1 MKLTRRKFLET
12 VVVSASAVAF
22 GGALT
27 GCDDKFN
34 PAEGIAATK
43 ATFPQSLMS
52 GDPRPDSVILWT
64 RVAGSAGVDAGLVL
78 QVSLDRNF
86 QSLVVNESLT
96 ALASH
101 DHCLKV
107 RVTNLSADTT
117 YYYRFLSGSASTNI
131 GRTKTAPAVNADRK
145 AKFAFVSCQDYIG
158 RYYNTYI
165 RMLQDDLDDLDF
177 IVHLGDYIYE
187 TAGDPSFQSSSS
199 TRKVT
204 FTGTGADAPLTI
216 GSGDSAFEAAQ
227 TVHNYRELYKTYR
240 SDEMLQK
247 IHEKFPIVVIWDDHE
262 FSDDSWQNNA
272 TYTGATTG
280 EGSIDRKK
288 NAEQVFFEYI
298 PIDQA
303 NVGSQSAALAQGR
316 IDVDSSS
323 LSQGSVDGTSGV
335 GTITDGVDIYRSLR
349 FGKHLDLFLTDY
361 RTHRPDHLI
370 PEDAFPGTVITPTS
384 PSTTPS
390 ITSFVAFASLASGAT
405 FVQLVT
411 GAYIAAYEA
420 QGNDNATA
428 TTLAAAKAT
437 SVMTGNLSHAYLTAV
452 VDAADAAGQLPAGA
466 GAALK
471 ADLNGNIAGEGLSY
485 FTLGKTSLFSELG
498 SRYLVVKEA
507 YDALAGLVV
516 GANNQNAYGATQET
530 WLKDGLANSD
540 ATWRVLGSSVS
551 ITSMILGL
559 KSTGIAASSPA
570 LAGGPLDNDFYLNVD
585 QWDGFTSYR
594 AAELIPALEKTANSP
609 NGAISIAGDIH
620 SSWVSKH
627 GAVSDIYSFTCPSI
641 SSGTFS
647 SFISDQAD
655 KLVDS
660 LKAGKSADDQAALD
674 SAKNSLITLLDN
686 ITQQSS
692 KLQSAADKVSKGEI
706 EYNRM
711 DIHGFGVAEVDADGF
726 VVTLHQ
732 MKPTQGGLDLVGT
745 SYYNSQQ
752 TVLDAFFE
760 AGFRIENGAMV
771 RLA

>member
-22 GGALT
+22 GGVLS
-27 GCDDKFN
+27 GCDSDKFDPR
-34 PAEGIAATK
+34 PAEEATK
-43 ATFPQSLMS
+43 TTFPQSLMS

-64 RVAGSAGVDAGLVL
+64 RVEGLAGVDTGLVL
-78 QVSLDRNF
+78 QVSLDAGF
-86 QSLVVNESLT
+86 QNLVVNETLT

-101 DHCLKV
+101 DHCLKA
-107 RVTNLSADTT
+107 RVVNLAADTT
-117 YYYRFLSGSASTNI
+117 YYYRFLSGSVSTNI
-131 GRTKTAPAVNADRK
+131 GRTKTAPAVDADRK

-165 RMLQDDLDDLDF
+165 RMLQDDMDDLDF

-187 TAGDPSFQSSSS
+187 TSGDPSFQSSSS

-272 TYTGATTG
+272 TYHGATTG
-280 EGSIDRKK
+280 EGSIDRKQ
-288 NAEQVFFEYI
+288 NSEQVFFEYI

-303 NVGSQSAALAQGR
+303 NTGSQAAVLAQGR
-316 IDVDSSS
+316 IDVDSST
-323 LSQGSVDGTSGV
+323 LSQGSV
-335 GTITDGVDIYRSLR
+335 TDGVGSISDGVEIYRSLR
-349 FGKHLDLFLTDY
+349 FGKHLDLYLTDY

-370 PEDAFPGTVITPTS
+370 AEDAFPGTVITPTS
-384 PSTTPS
+384 ASVVPSVS
-390 ITSFVAFASLASGAT
+390 SFVAFASLAAGAT
-405 FVQLVT
+405 FVQLIT
-411 GAYIAAYEA
+411 GVYISAYEA
-420 QGNDNATA
+420 QGNDTATA
-428 TTLAAAKAT
+428 TQLAAVKA
-437 SVMTGNLSHAYLTAV
+437 SEVMTGNLSHAYLTAV
-452 VDAADAAGQLPAGA
+452 VDGAVAAGQLPSANGN
-466 GAALK
+466 ALK
-471 ADLNGNIAGEGLSY
+471 ADLDGNIAGEGLSY
-485 FTLGKTSLFSELG
+485 FTLGKSSVFSELG
-498 SRYLVVKEA
+498 ARYLVVKEA

-516 GANNQNAYGATQET
+516 GVAGQNAYGVEQES

-551 ITSMILGL
+551 LTSMMLGL
-559 KSTGIAASSPA
+559 NSTGVAASSAA

-585 QWDGFTSYR
+585 QWDGFTTYR

-641 SSGTFS
+641 SSGTFK
-647 SFISDQAD
+647 SFIADQAD
-655 KLVDS
+655 TLVDS
-660 LKAGKSADDQAALD
+660 LKAGKSESDQAALD
-674 SAKNSLITLLDN
+674 TAKNSLVAVLDN
-686 ITQQSS
+686 IVLQSS
-692 KLQSAADKVSKGEI
+692 KLQSDADKVSKGEI

-726 VVTLHQ
+726 VVTFHQ
-732 MKPTQGGLDLVGT
+732 MSPEQGGLDLVGT
-745 SYYNSQQ
+745 SYYNRQQ
-752 TVLDAFFE
+752 TVLDAFYE
-760 AGFRIENGAMV
+760 AGFRVENGALV
-771 RLA
+771 RMA